1 MWKVET
7 TSSLNKEN
15 IGRLTDSNHINR
27 APQNIL
33 KEIYIIEDSEEKSP
47 FAEMTQELPIVSWEF
62 NGSSGSDITTYSKGV
77 ELFWEPTVERIFK
90 LDVFSKY
97 KPTGELV
104 FGYINGR
111 RHHLGAFA
119 SQGYDAAHMGAG
131 YKLWVGFKPT
141 VKPSPVLT
149 LGEKRVRIEFNPG
162 KNDVVSQIKQKSA
175 ELINLL
181 QAIKN
186 DEASKTYE
194 QSPEAMKELSG
205 ERFRII
211 ALAQT
216 AYEEAAMW
224 AVKAATY

>member
-1 MWKVET
+1 MWKVE
-7 TSSLNKEN
+7 
-15 IGRLTDSNHINR
+15 
-27 APQNIL
+27 P
-33 KEIYIIEDSEEKSP
+33 
-47 FAEMTQELPIVSWEF
+47 
-62 NGSSGSDITTYSKGV
+62 
-77 ELFWEPTVERIFK
+77 
-90 LDVFSKY
+90 
-97 KPTGELV
+97 
-104 FGYINGR
+104 
-111 RHHLGAFA
+111 
-119 SQGYDAAHMGAG
+119 
-131 YKLWVGFKPT
+131 
-141 VKPSPVLT
+141 T